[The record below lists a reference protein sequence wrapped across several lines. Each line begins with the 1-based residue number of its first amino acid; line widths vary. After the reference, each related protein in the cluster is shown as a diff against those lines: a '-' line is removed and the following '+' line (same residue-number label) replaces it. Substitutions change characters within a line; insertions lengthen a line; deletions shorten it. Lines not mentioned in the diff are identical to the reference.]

1 MGKIKYASV
10 WCNGYVM
17 WTFWKGKDMYGYIS
31 LSYNKKRRPARIFKA
46 YAKLGKSILKNYTG
60 STKVIEI

>member
-1 MGKIKYASV
+1 M
-10 WCNGYVM
+10 M

-31 LSYNKKRRPARIFKA
+31 LSYNKKRRAAQIFKA

-60 STKVIEI
+60 PTRVMEI